1 MPFERIRE
9 LSHRLRVRLA
19 VWYGGAF
26 AVLIVL
32 VTFSLHEGL
41 RQQLMEET
49 DHRLFEDA
57 TETAQAVAQY
67 YPNAEVIKGMLARKA
82 DNHTHERL
90 FLQWLDVDGK
100 PLWSGKETPAEMP
113 EIESGKEGVFRVH
126 EVGVFRVAQR
136 TVDSP
141 NVPKY
146 IVRVGASQEQINAFA
161 WKRTRIMIVSGLIT
175 MALAIMGA
183 YWIAGS
189 AIRPVTDITQT
200 AERLRPAHLNERLP
214 IRGTGDELDQLSRT
228 INQFL
233 DRIAEYLAK
242 KREFVA
248 NAAHE
253 LRSPLAAIRS
263 SVDVALG
270 ADRSADEYQSLLVV
284 IADECDQLTNLVNQL
299 LFLAET
305 DGGRNVRTGEPL
317 QLDRMAENAVEMF
330 RGVAEER
337 GIALEIRVGARC
349 CVIGDSPRLR
359 QVINNLLDNAVKFS
373 SPGGRVRLDLER
385 TDDDRALLRV
395 SDTGSGIPPH
405 DLPHVFERFYRGDK
419 GREREGGTRGT
430 GLGLAITRAVVEE
443 HGGTISVESTVGR
456 GTSFTVLLPLPQSPP
471 PATPPSP
478 PAEDSLSNAY
488 GSPARHASA

>member
-1 MPFERIRE
+1 MLFARIKE
-9 LSHRLRVRLA
+9 LSYRLRFRLA

-26 AVLIVL
+26 ALLIVL
-32 VTFSLHEGL
+32 VTVSLHEGL

-67 YPNAEVIKGMLARKA
+67 YPNAEVIKGMLGRKA

-90 FLQWLDVDGK
+90 FLQWLDIDGT
-100 PLWSGKETPAEMP
+100 PLWSGRETPAEMP

-126 EVGVFRVAQR
+126 EVGNFRVAQR
-136 TVDSP
+136 TVDHAG
-141 NVPKY
+141 VPKY

-161 WKRTRIMIVSGLIT
+161 WKRTRIMLIYGLIT
-175 MALAIMGA
+175 MAVSILGA
-183 YWIAGS
+183 YWIAGA

-200 AERLRPAHLNERLP
+200 ADRLRPAHLNERLP

-233 DRIAEYLAK
+233 DRINDYLAK

-299 LFLAET
+299 LFLTET
-305 DGGRNVRTGEPL
+305 DGGRNLRIAEPF
-317 QLDRMAENAVEMF
+317 QLDRLAENAVDMF

-337 GIALEIRVGARC
+337 GIALEIRVTDKCRLVGDPAR
-349 CVIGDSPRLR
+349 IR
-359 QVINNLLDNAVKFS
+359 QVVNNLIDNAVKFTAA
-373 SPGGRVRLDLER
+373 GGRVRLDLQEAPEGK
-385 TDDDRALLRV
+385 ALLRV
-395 SDTGSGIPPH
+395 TDTGSGIPPH

-443 HGGTISVESTVGR
+443 HGGTITVESEIGR
-456 GTSFTVLLPLPQSPP
+456 GSTFSVLLPLPDAPAPALPP
-471 PATPPSP
+471 PVD
-478 PAEDSLSNAY
+478 DSINASY
-488 GSPARHASA
+488 GSPARQAPV